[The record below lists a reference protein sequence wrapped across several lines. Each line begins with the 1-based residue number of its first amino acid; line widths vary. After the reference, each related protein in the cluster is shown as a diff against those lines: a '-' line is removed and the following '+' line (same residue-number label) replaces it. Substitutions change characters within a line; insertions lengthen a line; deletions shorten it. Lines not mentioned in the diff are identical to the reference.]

1 MKKEMMKPVIIV
13 LSLVSVFAIVFVIA
27 NNFAFAG
34 AREDVV
40 LENEVAPVDV
50 VPKVAEA
57 SEEVEETDEFIGV
70 EANATVEPSE
80 FDRYVEVPN
89 SWGGVW
95 YWRVYSEEGVYERR
109 IKLDGEFVRFYA
121 EGFVLPEE
129 YSSFS
134 DFIDR
139 MPRYEIRVGADLLF
153 DRGLPFLAD
162 IPYAREDASLPEMTF
177 VMEDFTRWNIVSS
190 FNRHVDS
197 FILQEHHLSFEQ
209 VAALV
214 AVGIYSEFG
223 ESIDGLEGSMHFIGH
238 GSGFE
243 FPNGAWFG
251 SILDA
256 SRTEHNMGDELFIF
270 MIDAV
275 SGEIINVDMTTP
287 ENPWFG

>member
-1 MKKEMMKPVIIV
+1 MKKEMIKPVIIV

-34 AREDVV
+34 ASENVV
-40 LENEVAPVDV
+40 LENEVPRELV
-50 VPKVAEA
+50 V
-57 SEEVEETDEFIGV
+57 SETVEELEETEEIV
-70 EANATVEPSE
+70 ESFRRQESQAVESIE

-95 YWRVYSEEGVYERR
+95 YWRIYSEDGEYVRR
-109 IKLDGEFVRFYA
+109 TKIDGEFVRFYA

-139 MPRYEIRVGADLLF
+139 VPRHEIRVDADLLYNA
-153 DRGLPFLAD
+153 GLPFLPD
-162 IPYAREDASLPEMTF
+162 ILYGREDASLPEMTF
-177 VMEDFTRWNIVSS
+177 TMEDFTRWNIVSL
-190 FNRHVDS
+190 FDRHVDS
-197 FILQEHHLSFEQ
+197 FTLQEHHLTFEQ

-275 SGEIINVDMTTP
+275 SGEIINIDMTTP